1 MVSVHADRRLASVL
15 LVLAAAVLA
24 LAGSAWSKS
33 HAQERDSRTLRGTGG
48 NDVLRGGAQN
58 DILEGLAG
66 NDSLYGGGGAD
77 RLYGSGGN
85 DLLSGG
91 AGDDML
97 AGGPGR
103 DRFSCGPG
111 HDVVYAS
118 ASSTV
123 SRDCEVVHR
132 AGSPAPSPG
141 VSTGAYRGDT
151 VSFDLS
157 PDAKTVSNLRID
169 FTGACPPAGNAHIQ
183 VSDSGPFPVHADR
196 TFNANEQRA
205 GGEKVTLNGVL
216 DNGGAAHG
224 TFELKTTAGGF
235 SCDTGSVSWRAHH

>member
-1 MVSVHADRRLASVL
+1 RVHAGRRLASVL

-33 HAQERDSRTLRGTGG
+33 HAPERDSRTLRGTGG

-103 DRFSCGPG
+103 DRFSCGSG
-111 HDVVYAS
+111 HGADYAS
-118 ASSTV
+118 RSTTVAREVEAVRRGSAASPSACGATGY
-123 SRDCEVVHR
+123 CE
-132 AGSPAPSPG
+132 
-141 VSTGAYRGDT
+141 
-151 VSFDLS
+151 
-157 PDAKTVSNLRID
+157 
-169 FTGACPPAGNAHIQ
+169 
-183 VSDSGPFPVHADR
+183 
-196 TFNANEQRA
+196 
-205 GGEKVTLNGVL
+205 
-216 DNGGAAHG
+216 
-224 TFELKTTAGGF
+224 
-235 SCDTGSVSWRAHH
+235 